1 MNDSTTSTS
10 RDRLIAAMA
19 DALQRKGLHG
29 VGVSELLS
37 QAASPK
43 GVLYHHF
50 PGGKTELAVA
60 AIDRMVTRLEGSLAA
75 LAEQPEPLQALADW
89 LTQAER
95 LLRDSGFERGC
106 PLATVALESTADDG
120 VLRDALAHGFARL
133 RQALSGLLERL
144 GIAPPRAQALATLVL
159 AAYEGALLQA
169 RVADDGTAMTTTTGL
184 LLELL
189 RHERNINNNNPESS

>member
-1 MNDSTTSTS
+1 MNASMTS

-29 VGVSELLS
+29 VGLNELLS

-60 AIDRMVTRLEGSLAA
+60 AIDRVVTRLEGSLAA

-89 LTQAER
+89 LGQAER

-106 PLATVALESTADDG
+106 PLATVALESTADDDM
-120 VLRDALAHGFARL
+120 LRDALAQGFARL
-133 RQALSGLLERL
+133 RQAVSSLLERL

-159 AAYEGALLQA
+159 SAYEGALLQA
-169 RVADDGTAMTTTTGL
+169 RVAGDGATMTITTGL
-184 LLELL
+184 LLDLL
-189 RHERNINNNNPESS
+189 QHERNNKNPESP